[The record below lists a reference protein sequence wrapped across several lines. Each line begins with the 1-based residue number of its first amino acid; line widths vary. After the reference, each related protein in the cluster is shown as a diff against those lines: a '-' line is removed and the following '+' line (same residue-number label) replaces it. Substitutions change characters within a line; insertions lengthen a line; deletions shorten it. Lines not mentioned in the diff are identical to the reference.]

1 MREKKPFREYVKMYF
16 MIYLPCVLM
25 LLFYAVA
32 LIGFMVFPNNEV
44 IVRLPNMTSMNKMAA
59 MLVPIALST
68 VGGALMAT
76 NKKTRPAGMVVMVF
90 AAIIDVML
98 FTWNL

>member
-25 LLFYAVA
+25 LIFYGVA
-32 LIGFMVFPNNEV
+32 IAGFLIFPNNEV
-44 IVRLPNMTSMNKMAA
+44 IVHLPNTSSMSKMVA

-76 NKKTRPAGMVVMVF
+76 SRKSRPAGMIFMILAAVV
-90 AAIIDVML
+90 DVLL

>member
-25 LLFYAVA
+25 LIFYAVA
-32 LIGFMVFPNNEV
+32 IIGFLVFPNNEV
-44 IVRLPNMTSMNKMAA
+44 IVHLPNTNSMSKMVA
-59 MLVPIALST
+59 MLVPILLST
-68 VGGALMAT
+68 FGGAFMT
-76 NKKTRPAGMVVMVF
+76 MKKARSVGMLFMVLAAVV
-90 AAIIDVML
+90 DVLL

>member
-32 LIGFMVFPNNEV
+32 LTGFMIFPNNEV
-44 IVRLPNMTSMNKMAA
+44 IVHLPTTRTMSKMVA

-76 NKKTRPAGMVVMVF
+76 NKKSRPAGMVIMVF
-90 AAIIDVML
+90 AAIIDVLL